1 MRRTLADGE
10 TRFVTPAKLL
20 ALITAADGLMGV
32 GFTESMDSAISREV
46 LEGLLFRDGK
56 LMAPSR
62 LRGVSMER
70 PRTDR
75 SQRRLQSLDL
85 CGCVST
91 RFQEG
96 LRSFVDLH
104 LRKFSNRHTSTLV
117 EESEASSE
125 TETDGEDERRGRG
138 RETARDRTMSR
149 SDAGRSSAS
158 RSQTRSLSRY
168 GRDDDEVSQAKERCS
183 LCRADPTASG
193 TVHASGASHALPLPA
208 TAGPGKRDVP
218 RRPHH
223 AICARL
229 PEAHAPRP
237 DWNTHRA
244 W

>member
-70 PRTDR
+70 PRADR

-168 GRDDDEVSQAKERCS
+168 GRDDDEVSQ
-183 LCRADPTASG
+183 T
-193 TVHASGASHALPLPA
+193 
-208 TAGPGKRDVP
+208 
-218 RRPHH
+218 
-223 AICARL
+223 
-229 PEAHAPRP
+229 
-237 DWNTHRA
+237 N
-244 W
+244 